1 MAQELMLEYDRIG
14 DILYVRA
21 CPPYREQECDELADE
36 MLGRFNPDTGAL
48 EGLDIL
54 FFTKRFARRR
64 TISVP
69 FSVEMRP
76 RPSRARRPAP
86 RKASGARRG

>member
-1 MAQELMLEYDRIG
+1 MAPKLTLEYDRIG
-14 DILYVRA
+14 DILYVQTCLPHRG
-21 CPPYREQECDELADE
+21 QESDTLPGD
-36 MLGRFNPDTGAL
+36 MVGRFNPDTGAL
-48 EGLDIL
+48 ECIEIL
-54 FFTKRFARRR
+54 AFTHRFTRRK

-69 FSVEMRP
+69 FFVEMRP